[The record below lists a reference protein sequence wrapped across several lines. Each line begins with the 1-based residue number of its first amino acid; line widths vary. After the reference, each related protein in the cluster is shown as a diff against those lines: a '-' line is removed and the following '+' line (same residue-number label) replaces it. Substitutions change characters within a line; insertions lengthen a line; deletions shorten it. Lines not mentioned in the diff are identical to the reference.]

1 MSQQLTALRV
11 MSDEFFQNSF
21 LDPNRNATP
30 LLGFGTK
37 ISDDDQKIYLRK
49 LLYTLILSK
58 TTSLGEGWGGSL
70 HLTLHSTPESI

>member
-1 MSQQLTALRV
+1 

-21 LDPNRNATP
+21 FDPNRNATP

-37 ISDDDQKIYLRK
+37 ISDDDQKIRFRK

-58 TTSLGEGWGGSL
+58 TPSLGEGWGGSWL
-70 HLTLHSTPESI
+70 LTLHSTPESI